1 MKIKHPQTA
10 LDILVIG
17 ANGGI
22 GKQTVEIALQAGHNV
37 TALVRN
43 RAKLA
48 MTHANLQIVKGDV
61 MHPETFEDYLE
72 GKDAIISALGTNT
85 INKPTIL
92 YSEGNKNL
100 LKAMKKKGTQ
110 RAFFISAS
118 ALEISPVLPFY
129 VRLAEK
135 YIVQKILRHMYDDL
149 RIMERMIKETDI
161 NWTIMRPPRLTDKPV
176 TGKYRFAINGF
187 LKNCLSISRAD
198 VAHFMINNITNEA
211 TYRTTIEIGY

>member
-43 RAKLA
+43 PAKLTI
-48 MTHANLQIVKGDV
+48 THPNLQIVKGDV
-61 MHPETFEDYLE
+61 THPETFEDYLE
-72 GKDAIISALGTNT
+72 GKDAVISALGTNT

-100 LKAMKKKGTQ
+100 LKAMKKRGTQ

-118 ALEISPVLPFY
+118 ALEISPLLPFF

-149 RIMERMIKETDI
+149 RIMERLIKETDI
-161 NWTIMRPPRLTDKPV
+161 NWNHHAPTQT
-176 TGKYRFAINGF
+176 NG
-187 LKNCLSISRAD
+187 
-198 VAHFMINNITNEA
+198 
-211 TYRTTIEIGY
+211 